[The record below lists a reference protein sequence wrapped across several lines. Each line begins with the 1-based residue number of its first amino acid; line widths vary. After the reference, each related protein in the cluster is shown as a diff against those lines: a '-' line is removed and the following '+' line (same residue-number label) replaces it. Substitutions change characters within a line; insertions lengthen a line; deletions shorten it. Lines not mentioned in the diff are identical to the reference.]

1 MNGGPHCRRSSPTPS
16 RSTLTTSAPR
26 SPSTIVQYGPA
37 STREKSSTRIPSRAR
52 LTASALGHQVVAL
65 LGVGQFLADDGQLMR
80 RRLGQY
86 LAARLD
92 FYRPTER
99 RAHLVRADAC
109 VKLGGIH
116 LAVPV
121 EPENAERVHE
131 RLGTGSRF
139 VAQPFPLSASAQ
151 VAWAGDVI
159 DA

>member
-52 LTASALGHQVVAL
+52 LTASPLWHQVVAL
-65 LGVGQFLADDGQLMR
+65 FGMGQFLADDGQLMR

-86 LAARLD
+86 LEARLN
-92 FYRPTER
+92 FYRPTEG
-99 RAHLVRADAC
+99 RAHFVRADSC

-116 LAVPV
+116 LALRVA
-121 EPENAERVHE
+121 PENAERVHQS
-131 RLGTGSRF
+131 LGTGSRF
-139 VAQPFPLSASAQ
+139 VTQPLPPSPSAP
-151 VAWAGDVI
+151 V
-159 DA
+159 